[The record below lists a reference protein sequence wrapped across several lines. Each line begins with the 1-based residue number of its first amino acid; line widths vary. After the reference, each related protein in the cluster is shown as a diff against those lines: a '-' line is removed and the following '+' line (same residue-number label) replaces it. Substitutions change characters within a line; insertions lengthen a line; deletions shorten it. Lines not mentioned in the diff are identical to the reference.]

1 MSLKFYE
8 NMVAASV
15 VIRGNRMVF
24 TGCNIA
30 EIFEKIG
37 VELCK

>member
-1 MSLKFYE
+1 MSLKFYK
-8 NMVAASV
+8 NTVAASI

-30 EIFEKIG
+30 EIFEQIG